1 MSTHVLGGTGL
12 SPTPSSH
19 SSSTSNTTERSFADL
34 GALPATLISLT
45 RIGIEHPFPIQTLC
59 LPLALAGVDLIGQA
73 RTGTGK
79 TLAFGVPIVQ
89 GIDHDEPNVQALVVV
104 PTRELCLQ
112 VAGDLEAAGRDTGVR
127 VVSVVGGRPLGP
139 QIVALSE
146 GAQVVVGTPGRLLD
160 HLRQRNL
167 DLSGV
172 RLLVLDEADEMLD
185 LGFLPDVETIIR
197 ATPEHRQT
205 MLFSA
210 TMPAAVVAL
219 ARRYAKRPT
228 FLHAEAGQDATVP
241 ATKQY
246 FFQVHPLDRFQV
258 LCRMLDAPGRDRVAV
273 FRRTKRGVDRTIKG
287 LLEVG
292 YKAGALHGDLPQVTR
307 EKIMR
312 AFRKGKL
319 DVLVCTN
326 VAARGLDIAGLSHVI
341 NYDTPEDE
349 RAYVHRIG
357 RTGRAGAAGVA
368 ITFVAW
374 NEAAT
379 ADLIRQ
385 HLGLAGEPIPEV
397 YSTSQMLVDL
407 FDLPTVEEAA
417 AKRAAS
423 HPAAAKAKVTA
434 GASGDED
441 TQGTRKSGS
450 RRRRRR
456 RLAGPRTDASTAA
469 AAG

>member
-34 GALPATLISLT
+34 GATPTTLTSLA
-45 RIGIEHPFPIQTLC
+45 RIGVEHPFPIQTLC

-79 TLAFGVPIVQ
+79 TLAFGIPIVQ
-89 GIDHDEPNVQALVVV
+89 DVDPSENAVQALIVV

-112 VAGDLEAAGRDTGVR
+112 VAADISKAGHDAGVR
-127 VVSVVGGRPLGP
+127 VAAIVGGRPMGP
-139 QIVALSE
+139 QIVDLNE
-146 GAQVVVGTPGRLLD
+146 GAPVVVGTPGRLLD
-160 HLRQRNL
+160 HLRQGSLQL
-167 DLSGV
+167 DALRV
-172 RLLVLDEADEMLD
+172 LVLDEADEMLD
-185 LGFLPDVETIIR
+185 LGFLPDVESIIA
-197 ATPEHRQT
+197 ATPQHRQT

-210 TMPAAVVAL
+210 TMPKAVVAL
-219 ARRYAKRPT
+219 ARRYSKQPT
-228 FLHAEAGQDATVP
+228 FVHAEPEGELATVP
-241 ATKQY
+241 A
-246 FFQVHPLDRFQV
+246 
-258 LCRMLDAPGRDRVAV
+258 RDRVAV
-273 FRRTKRGVDRTIKG
+273 FRRTKRGVERTIQG
-287 LLEVG
+287 LVERG
-292 YKAGALHGDLPQVTR
+292 YRAGALHGDLPQVVR
-307 EKIMR
+307 ERVMR
-312 AFRKGKL
+312 SFRKGKL
-319 DVLVCTN
+319 DILVCTD

-423 HPAAAKAKVTA
+423 HPAAAKAKA
-434 GASGDED
+434 KAAASA
-441 TQGTRKSGS
+441 SPPAP
-450 RRRRRR
+450 RRTPDR
-456 RLAGPRTDASTAA
+456 RLHRGGGWLGGGGWAGSGLGAGSHGRPRAWES
-469 AAG
+469 AGRPRGS